1 MSTSL
6 LALIIAA
13 LAGVTMALQG
23 SLNAVLGKVTGLLE
37 ATFLVH
43 LIGLVVVSALLIARL
58 GSGDLHQVTR
68 APWYTLLGGALGVA
82 IVYGVVT
89 AIPRVGVANATTA
102 IIAGQLITAML
113 IDHFGL
119 FGLQPVAFNWW
130 KMAGILIMTL
140 GGYLMLD
147 TAR

>member
-1 MSTSL
+1 MSSSI
-6 LALIIAA
+6 LALLIAG
-13 LAGVTMALQG
+13 LAGITMAVQG
-23 SLNAVLGKVTGLLE
+23 SLNAVLGKITGLLE
-37 ATFLVH
+37 ATFIVH
-43 LIGLVVVSALLIARL
+43 LVGLIVVSMLLVAHL
-58 GSGDLHQVTR
+58 GSGDLLQVTR
-68 APWYTLLGGALGVA
+68 APWYTLLGGALGVV

-102 IIAGQLITAML
+102 IIAGQLTTAML

-130 KMAGILIMTL
+130 KVAGILIMTL

-147 TAR
+147 TGR